1 MEILID
7 ELVDDGGCGDP
18 HLPVSFQHILQL
30 SNIAL
35 NAQNLVTFGC
45 KKKYISLEQTN
56 KMFLT
61 GWVVF
66 RPAILA
72 ARLYRVGPA
81 HLTRPGILAWVKLR
95 IEVGDVA
102 RHNI

>member
-7 ELVDDGGCGDP
+7 ELVDDRGSGDP
-18 HLPVSFQHILQL
+18 HLPVPLEHVLQL
-30 SNIAL
+30 SYVAL
-35 NAQNLVTFGC
+35 YAQNLVSFGC

-56 KMFLT
+56 KMILT

-72 ARLYRVGPA
+72 
-81 HLTRPGILAWVKLR
+81 WVKLR
-95 IEVGDVA
+95 IQVGNVA